1 MVPYTQKVPYEV
13 YKRDIFY
20 PTMKR
25 LDMNHLPHD
34 TRHTFG
40 TLAELYKLDSYMV
53 KKILGHK
60 FQDLTKDV
68 YTHVMVNKLNEEIN
82 KIKVL

>member
-1 MVPYTQKVPYEV
+1 MPYTQKVPYEA

-20 PTMKR
+20 STMER
-25 LDMNHLPHD
+25 LNMNHLPHD

-40 TLAELYKLDSYMV
+40 MLAELYRIWL

-60 FQDLTKDV
+60 FQDLAKDV
-68 YTHVMVNKLNEEIN
+68 YTI
-82 KIKVL
+82 

>member
-1 MVPYTQKVPYEV
+1 MPYFQNVPYEA
-13 YKRDIFY
+13 YKRDIFDS
-20 PTMKR
+20 TMER
-25 LDMNHLPHD
+25 LNMKHLPHN

-40 TLAELYKLDSYMV
+40 PLAEIYKLDNYIV

-68 YTHVMVNKLNEEIN
+68 
-82 KIKVL
+82 